1 MREHAAS
8 GGQAACA
15 NPDPLPEI
23 VTHRKPSFRRRP
35 ESSKSSSSLDPG
47 LRRDDAIELLLGGR
61 VQGVGFRPFVYLL
74 AERYKINGWVRNI
87 LGRVEIHAE
96 GESTQLD
103 AFRTALIN
111 EAPPLSR
118 PHLEQQQVAESGHF
132 SDFRIL
138 SSSHKGAAAIHVP
151 PDQAICAD
159 CEDELFDTTN
169 RRYRYPFINC
179 TQCGPR
185 YSIIDAMPY
194 DRNNTSMMDFPLC
207 ESCRKEYENPLDR
220 RFHAEPNA
228 CPDCGPQL
236 TFAQDGNQTC
246 SSDAAMRAAVQALTE
261 GRILAVKGVGGYH
274 LMCDAANAA
283 AVKRLRRNKHRPHKP
298 LALMVAAQGDDALEM
313 VRQLVVVDQSAA
325 DTLISQS
332 RPILLLK
339 KRTHAAL
346 CDEIAPG
353 LNELGVMLPPS
364 PLHQLLAADFGKP
377 LVATS
382 GNISGEPVLTEDHEA
397 LQRLQPVAEGWL
409 MHNRR
414 IVRPADDSVAR
425 YMAEKP
431 RMIRVGRGMAP
442 LELTLPF
449 HLQQPV
455 IAVGGHMKNSIA
467 LAWKNRIV
475 LSPHIGDLGSQRSQH
490 IFRQVITDLQR
501 LYQVSAERII
511 CDLHPRYA
519 STKWAQQSD
528 LPIIQVQHHRAHA
541 SVLAGEHGR
550 SDKGLVFSWDGVGLG
565 DDGTLW
571 GGEAFIGSPSKW
583 RHAASFRPFKV
594 AGGDQVS
601 AEPWRSAAAL
611 HWELGLEY
619 AEIEA
624 QQLAQQA
631 WQRGVNSISTSAVGR
646 LFDAAASMLGLV
658 QRASHEGEAPMC
670 LEAIAERIEPG
681 DSLPVND
688 DSGLLRID
696 WEQLFH
702 MLNNQQLP
710 VARRAGEFHAMLAA
724 TLCSLA
730 EQFHHSGQ
738 IHYVGLSGGVF
749 QNALLVELISERL
762 QQSGIEL
769 LLCERI
775 PVNDGGLAFGQ
786 IIEYAAS
793 VNNHE

>member
-1 MREHAAS
+1 L
-8 GGQAACA
+8 
-15 NPDPLPEI
+15 NP
-23 VTHRKPSFRRRP
+23 
-35 ESSKSSSSLDPG
+35 LDPG
-47 LRRDDAIELLLGGR
+47 LRRDDAVELLLGGH

-87 LGRVEIHAE
+87 LGRVEIHAQ
-96 GESTQLD
+96 GGSAQLD
-103 AFRTALIN
+103 LFRTALID

-118 PHLEQQQVAESGHF
+118 PHIEREHAAEIALFRAFKILE
-132 SDFRIL
+132 
-138 SSSHKGAAAIHVP
+138 SSHEGSAAIHVP
-151 PDQAICAD
+151 PDQATCAE
-159 CEDELFDTTN
+159 CEEELFDVAN
-169 RRYRYPFINC
+169 RRFRYPFINC

-194 DRNNTSMMDFPLC
+194 DRQNTSMMDFPLC
-207 ESCRKEYENPLDR
+207 DRCRREYENPLDR

-236 TFAQDGNQTC
+236 TFVQDGNKTC
-246 SSDAAMRAAVQALTE
+246 SDDAAMQAAVLALRA

-274 LMCDAANAA
+274 LMCDAANAT

-298 LALMVAAQGDDALEM
+298 LALMVAAKGSDDLEM
-313 VRQLVVVDQSAA
+313 VRQLVVVEQNAA
-325 DTLISQS
+325 AALTSQAC
-332 RPILLLK
+332 PILLLK
-339 KRTHAAL
+339 KRAHATV
-346 CDEIAPG
+346 CDEIAPD
-353 LNELGVMLPPS
+353 LDELGVMLPPS
-364 PLHQLLAADFGKP
+364 PLHQTLTADFGGP
-377 LVATS
+377 VVATS
-382 GNISGEPVLTEDHEA
+382 GNISGEPVLTDDNEA

-425 YMAEKP
+425 YMAGTP
-431 RMIRVGRGMAP
+431 RMIRLGRGSAP
-442 LELTLPF
+442 LEWSLPF
-449 HLQQPV
+449 HLKNPV

-467 LAWKNRIV
+467 LAWENRIV
-475 LSPHIGDLGSQRSQH
+475 VSPHIGDLGSQRSQR
-490 IFRQVITDLQR
+490 IFRQVIADQQR
-501 LYQVSAERII
+501 LYQVKAERII

-519 STKWAQQSD
+519 SSKWAQQSD
-528 LPIIQVQHHRAHA
+528 LPITRVQHHHAHA
-541 SVLAGEHGR
+541 SALAGEHGR
-550 SDKGLVFSWDGVGLG
+550 FDKGLVFSWDGVGLG

-583 RHAASFRPFKV
+583 RRVVSLRPFRV

-619 AEIEA
+619 AEMDA
-624 QQLAQQA
+624 QQLARQA
-631 WQRGVNSISTSAVGR
+631 WQRGVNSISTTAVGR
-646 LFDAAASMLGLV
+646 LFDAAAAILGLA
-658 QRASHEGEAPMC
+658 QKASHEGEAPMR
-670 LEAIAERIEPG
+670 LEAIAERLEPG

-688 DSGLLRID
+688 DNGLLRID
-696 WEQLFH
+696 WEPLFH
-702 MLNNQQLP
+702 LLDDQQFSLP
-710 VARRAGEFHAMLAA
+710 RRAGEFHAMLAA

-730 EQFHHSGQ
+730 EQFHHSEQ

-793 VNNHE
+793 MNHHE